1 MKTEQQLPK
10 NIRQIGSPAG
20 HTKVYVED
28 YVITFLNALTTDH
41 NTFVRGAILFGEK
54 KKIGN
59 DTIIFVRGA
68 IEGQNLELDLDEAVF
83 DDRVWRE
90 IYQQKDRFFGQ
101 MEVIGWALLRM
112 GFSVRLNDKIKKTHF
127 ENFPGDGKVLYMI
140 DQLEQEDAFY
150 VYRGQD
156 LVRQSGYYI
165 YYEKNPMMQSYLIER
180 NERIKEVR
188 SYENM
193 MEARRDEKVIRQF
206 RERVMEKTKSGHR
219 KGMIRRVASAAVMA
233 IVIAAG
239 GAMYY
244 YSQNRTTIDFRSMVQ
259 GAVTTMG
266 MGVHKQIATEK
277 EKMPSTLQ
285 TQEQKTETT
294 TTTEKKKEKTTQ
306 ETEKTTQTV
315 KQSTTEQ
322 RKVRTIRR
330 EWETY
335 RVRKGDTLVSISKR
349 RYGNQRAIQRIRDLN
364 GIGPKEQ
371 IYPGQKLLLPSYKK

>member
-206 RERVMEKTKSGHR
+206 RERVMEKTKSSHR

-285 TQEQKTETT
+285 TQEQKTE